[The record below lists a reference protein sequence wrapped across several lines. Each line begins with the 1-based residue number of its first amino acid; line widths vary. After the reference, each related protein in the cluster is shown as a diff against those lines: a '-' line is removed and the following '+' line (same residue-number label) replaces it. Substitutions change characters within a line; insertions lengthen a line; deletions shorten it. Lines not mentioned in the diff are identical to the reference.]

1 MTNLLMPFAIG
12 GGILLL
18 IIILFASGYVKAPP
32 DTAYIISGSKK
43 KIVVGRAA
51 VKVPFFQRL
60 DKLTL
65 KLIPI
70 DVKTSST
77 VPTADYIDISVD
89 AIVNVKVS
97 SKPELLA
104 KAAENFL
111 NQPMDYIAKVAREV
125 LEGNMREIVGQMRL
139 EEMVTDRQVF
149 SEKVK
154 QNAEPD
160 LAAMGLEIV
169 AFNVQNFQ
177 DVNGVI
183 ENLGVDNVEQIRK
196 KAAIAKAEAQKEVA
210 VAEAKASKEAN
221 DAQVAA
227 DLEIEKKKNDLA
239 IQKAELKKAA
249 DIKWA
254 ETEAAKG
261 IQAEEQRKIHE
272 IATANANL
280 ARQEKEIE
288 LKAKEVEITERQLEA
303 EIKKKAEAN
312 KYAVQQ
318 KADAELYATQKASDA
333 ELFQRTKKAEAQA
346 TEAQKKAEMERFAAE
361 QEALAKKAMAEA
373 IEAEGK
379 AEAEAIK
386 ARGQAEAEAIKAK
399 YLAEAEGLDKKAD
412 AMNKYGQAAMADMQ
426 IEALKVY
433 FEQLPEIAKAVGE
446 GYKGVDKIVM
456 YGENSGQLASN
467 TINTISQLS
476 EGISESMGI
485 DLKTLFAGVL
495 GGKIATGNTTV
506 VVPKSDADIGTMN
519 ID

>member
-12 GGILLL
+12 GGVLLL

-210 VAEAKASKEAN
+210 VAEARASKEAN

-312 KYAVQQ
+312 KYAAQQ
-318 KADAELYATQKASDA
+318 KADAELYTAQKAADA

-346 TEAQKKAEMERFAAE
+346 TEAQKKAEADRFTAE
-361 QEALAKKAMAEA
+361 QDAAAKKALAEA

-456 YGENSGQLASN
+456 YGQDSGQLASN
-467 TINTISQLS
+467 TINTMSQISEGLS
-476 EGISESMGI
+476 ESIGI
-485 DLKTLFAGVL
+485 DVKSLLAGVL
-495 GGKIATGNTTV
+495 GGRIAAGNTTV
-506 VVPKSDADIGTMN
+506 VVPNSTDDIGTMN
-519 ID
+519 IE